1 MDIPPNAD
9 TYAAAIETILH
20 RIPDGWTRSLS
31 VDPGWYPLV
40 IATDARL
47 AALDADYVVHQV
59 KEKFGALR
67 YYCAPS
73 SDDPAPEL
81 LEAFD
86 AITDDAEHASAATCE
101 RCSRQGTAHEAR
113 HRIKTLCTPCA
124 EVLGYVPLSR

>member
-1 MDIPPNAD
+1 MQIPPNAD
-9 TYAAAIETILH
+9 PHAAAIETILR
-20 RIPDGWTRSLS
+20 RIPDGWTRSLG
-31 VDPGWYPLV
+31 VDLGWYPLV

-47 AALDADYVVHQV
+47 ATLDADYVVHQI

-73 SDDPAPEL
+73 GDDPAPEL

-86 AITDDAEHASAATCE
+86 AITDEAEHVSATTCE
-101 RCSRQGTAHEAR
+101 RCSRLATVHVAR

-124 EVLGYVPLSR
+124 EMLGYTPLSR